1 MLQQDREV
9 MKYAK
14 IPMDTINRL
23 SIYLR
28 NLDEL
33 MTNDVEVISSE
44 RLAKQCGVNPAQI
57 RKDLAYFGEFGV
69 RGVGYRVKDLYSQIK
84 EILGLNRPWNMAL
97 FGVGNLGSALIRH
110 ANFLKHGYRFV
121 AAFDLDP
128 EKIGKRLPNGLV
140 IEHVDRFEELV
151 KERNV
156 EMGIIVVPPASAQ
169 SVANQLILAGING
182 ILNFSPVQIQVP
194 DCCRVENVDFSIKLD
209 NLAYHISS
217 TST

>member
-1 MLQQDREV
+1 
-9 MKYAK
+9 MKFAK
-14 IPMDTINRL
+14 IPMATINRL

-33 MTNDVEVISSE
+33 MINDVEVISSE

-69 RGVGYRVKDLYSQIK
+69 RGVGYRVKDLYAQIQ

-121 AAFDLDP
+121 AAFDLDL
-128 EKIGKRLPNGLV
+128 EKIDKTLPNGLV
-140 IEHVDRFEELV
+140 IQHVDRFEEVV

-156 EMGIIVVPPASAQ
+156 EMGIIAVPPASAQ

-217 TST
+217 TTT

>member
-1 MLQQDREV
+1 
-9 MKYAK
+9 MKFAK
-14 IPMDTINRL
+14 IPMATINRL

-121 AAFDLDP
+121 AAFDVDSD
-128 EKIGKRLPNGLV
+128 KIGKELPNGLI
-140 IEHVDRFEELV
+140 IEHVDLFEEVV

-156 EMGIIVVPPASAQ
+156 EMGIVAVPPGSAQ

-182 ILNFSPVQIQVP
+182 ILNFSPIQIQVP

-217 TST
+217 STT

>member
-1 MLQQDREV
+1 
-9 MKYAK
+9 MKFAK
-14 IPMDTINRL
+14 IPMATINRL

-33 MTNDVEVISSE
+33 MANDIDVISSE

-69 RGVGYRVKDLYSQIK
+69 RGVGYRVVDLFAEIK
-84 EILGLNRPWNMAL
+84 EILGLNRQWNMAL

-110 ANFLKHGYRFV
+110 GNFLKHGYRFV
-121 AAFDLDP
+121 AAFDVDP
-128 EKIGKRLPNGLV
+128 KKVGKKLPGGLV
-140 IEHVDRFEELV
+140 VEHVDRFEDIV

-156 EMGIIVVPPASAQ
+156 EIGIIAVPPTSAQ

-217 TST
+217 TSA

>member
-1 MLQQDREV
+1 
-9 MKYAK
+9 MKFAK
-14 IPMDTINRL
+14 IPMATINRL

-33 MTNDVEVISSE
+33 ITNDVDVISSE

-69 RGVGYRVKDLYSQIK
+69 RGVGYRVVDLFSEIRD
-84 EILGLNRPWNMAL
+84 ILGLNRQWNMAL

-110 ANFLKHGYRFV
+110 GNFLKHGYKFV
-121 AAFDLDP
+121 AAFDVDP
-128 EKIGKRLPNGLV
+128 KKVGKKLPTGLV
-140 IEHVDRFEELV
+140 VEHVDRFEEIV
-151 KERNV
+151 KERKV
-156 EMGIIVVPPASAQ
+156 EIGIIAVPPTSAQ

-217 TST
+217 SST

>member
-1 MLQQDREV
+1 
-9 MKYAK
+9 MKFAK
-14 IPMDTINRL
+14 IPMATINRL

-84 EILGLNRPWNMAL
+84 EILGLDRKWNMAL

-121 AAFDLDP
+121 AAFDVDSD
-128 EKIGKRLPNGLV
+128 KIGKELPNGLL
-140 IEHVDRFEELV
+140 IEHVDRFEEVV

-156 EMGIIVVPPASAQ
+156 EMGIVAVPPTSAQ

-217 TST
+217 TTT

>member
-1 MLQQDREV
+1 
-9 MKYAK
+9 MKFAK
-14 IPMDTINRL
+14 IPMATINRL

-33 MTNDVEVISSE
+33 ISNDVEVISSE

-84 EILGLNRPWNMAL
+84 EILGLDRPWNMAL

-121 AAFDLDP
+121 AAFDLDS

-140 IEHVDRFEELV
+140 IEHVDRFEESV

-156 EMGIIVVPPASAQ
+156 EMGIIAVPPASAQ

-217 TST
+217 TRT

>member
-1 MLQQDREV
+1 
-9 MKYAK
+9 MKFAK
-14 IPMDTINRL
+14 IPMATINRL

-33 MTNDVEVISSE
+33 IVNDVEVISSE

-69 RGVGYRVKDLYSQIK
+69 RGVGYRVKDLHSQIQ

-121 AAFDLDP
+121 AAFDVDA
-128 EKIGKRLPNGLV
+128 EKIGKKLTNGLV
-140 IEHVDRFEELV
+140 IEHVDRFEEVV

-156 EMGIIVVPPASAQ
+156 EMGIIAVPPASAQ

-217 TST
+217 TTT

>member
-1 MLQQDREV
+1 
-9 MKYAK
+9 MKFAK
-14 IPMDTINRL
+14 IPMATINRL

-33 MTNDVEVISSE
+33 IANDVEVISSE

-121 AAFDLDP
+121 AAFDSDP
-128 EKIGKRLPNGLV
+128 EKIGKSLPNGLV

-156 EMGIIVVPPASAQ
+156 EMGIIAVPPESAQ

>member
-1 MLQQDREV
+1 
-9 MKYAK
+9 MKFAK
-14 IPMDTINRL
+14 IPMATINRL

-33 MTNDVEVISSE
+33 MANDVEVISSE

-69 RGVGYRVKDLYSQIK
+69 RGVGYRVQDLYSQIK

-97 FGVGNLGSALIRH
+97 FGMGNLGSALIRH

-121 AAFDLDP
+121 AVFDVDP
-128 EKIGKRLPNGLV
+128 EKIGNTLPGGLV

-151 KERNV
+151 KERDV
-156 EMGIIVVPPASAQ
+156 EVGIIAVPPASAQ

-217 TST
+217 STT